1 MTALCVSLADFL
13 LNEDF
18 CFCCARTLSDHD
30 SKVEV
35 HQSYKNSWD
44 FLTAR
49 NVSWEQIRKI
59 LKFRES
65 FTSSNVYTIQQ
76 QVFWTDKK
84 NCLTKRFKTGFCFK
98 IWVWVNASMLKVISF
113 AWKGSF
119 KFPRRTNLVVPWER
133 CELDGKLE
141 NLFFSL

>member
-1 MTALCVSLADFL
+1 M
-13 LNEDF
+13 
-18 CFCCARTLSDHD
+18 
-30 SKVEV
+30 EV

-49 NVSWEQIRKI
+49 NISWEQIRKI

-84 NCLTKRFKTGFCFK
+84 
-98 IWVWVNASMLKVISF
+98 IASPKELKQVF
-113 AWKGSF
+113 ASKY
-119 KFPRRTNLVVPWER
+119 EY
-133 CELDGKLE
+133 E
-141 NLFFSL
+141 